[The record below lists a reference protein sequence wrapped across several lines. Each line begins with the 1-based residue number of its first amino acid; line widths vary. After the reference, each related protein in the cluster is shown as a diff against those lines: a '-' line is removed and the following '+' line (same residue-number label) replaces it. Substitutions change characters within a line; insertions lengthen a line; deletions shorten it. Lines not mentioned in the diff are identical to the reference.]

1 MPHRAGRRTPYNP
14 RRRRTTRPRQWPPDP
29 TGRNAGEGTRGWAR
43 TPGPAGG
50 TGRALDVTVGKGRE
64 AKGWQRRPK
73 RQGAERQRR
82 SHGRGGQ
89 AMKNAGEK
97 QEGRPG
103 TDETVRKAI
112 GRKGKA
118 HRWNR
123 KSPAQGS
130 EGKKK
135 LKMKN
140 NHPQHTQAESHSPH
154 TAGHA
159 HE

>member
-29 TGRNAGEGTRGWAR
+29 TRRNAGEGTRGWAR
-43 TPGPAGG
+43 PPGPAGG

-82 SHGRGGQ
+82 SHGGGGQ

-118 HRWNR
+118 HRSNR
-123 KSPAQGS
+123 KTPAQGS
-130 EGKKK
+130 EGEKI
-135 LKMKN
+135 KN
-140 NHPQHTQAESHSPH
+140 E
-154 TAGHA
+154 
-159 HE
+159 E

>member
-29 TGRNAGEGTRGWAR
+29 TRRNAGEGTRGWAR
-43 TPGPAGG
+43 PPGPARG

-73 RQGAERQRR
+73 RQGAERHRR

-97 QEGRPG
+97 QEGRPD
-103 TDETVRKAI
+103 TDKTVRQAVR
-112 GRKGKA
+112 RKG
-118 HRWNR
+118 
-123 KSPAQGS
+123 QGPQIES
-130 EGKKK
+130 QVPHAGVGGEEKKK
-135 LKMKN
+135 TKN
-140 NHPQHTQAESHSPH
+140 E
-154 TAGHA
+154 
-159 HE
+159 E